1 MSATEEQYCKES
13 KMINIFFALME
24 NRMKY
29 LFQTG
34 IIFAVTLIGEILSQV
49 IPLPVPGSIYGL
61 VLLFVLL
68 LTGILKLKHVEGAG
82 SFFLAILPFL
92 FISNCV
98 SLMDSMSLLGE
109 NVVIILIL
117 TVVSTL
123 VVMIVTGGVAQ
134 LFINGKK
141 KKELAIKEKEGTVNE

>member
-1 MSATEEQYCKES
+1 
-13 KMINIFFALME
+13 
-24 NRMKY
+24 MKY

-34 IIFAVTLIGEILSQV
+34 IIFAVTLIGEILSHL
-49 IPLPVPGSIYGL
+49 IPLPIPGSIYGV

-82 SFFLAILPFL
+82 NFVLTILPFL

-98 SLMDSMSLLGE
+98 SLMDSMSLLGD
-109 NVVIILIL
+109 NVVAIVIL
-117 TVVSTL
+117 TIVSTL
-123 VVMIVTGGVAQ
+123 VVMVVTGGVAQ

-141 KKELAIKEKEGTVNE
+141 RKTAGNADAKGGEVNE

>member
-13 KMINIFFALME
+13 KMINIFFALTE

-82 SFFLAILPFL
+82 SFFLTILPFL

-98 SLMDSMSLLGE
+98 SLMDSISLLGE
-109 NVVIILIL
+109 NVVAILIL

-141 KKELAIKEKEGTVNE
+141 KKELAVKEKEGTFNE

>member
-1 MSATEEQYCKES
+1 MNTKTETY
-13 KMINIFFALME
+13 
-24 NRMKY
+24 MKY

-34 IIFAVTLIGEILSQV
+34 IIFAVTLIGEILAHL
-49 IPLPVPGSIYGL
+49 IPLPIPGSIYGV

-82 SFFLAILPFL
+82 NFFLTILPFL

-98 SLMDSMSLLGE
+98 SLMDSMSLLGG
-109 NVVIILIL
+109 NVVAIVIL

-141 KKELAIKEKEGTVNE
+141 HKAAGDTDAKGGENNE

>member
-1 MSATEEQYCKES
+1 
-13 KMINIFFALME
+13 
-24 NRMKY
+24 MKY

-34 IIFAVTLIGEILSQV
+34 IIFAVTLIGEIMAQL
-49 IPLPVPGSIYGL
+49 IPIPVPGSIYGL

-68 LTGILKLKHVEGAG
+68 LSGILKLKHVEGAG
-82 SFFLAILPFL
+82 NFFLAILPFL

-98 SLMDSMSLLGE
+98 SLMDSMSLLGD
-109 NVVIILIL
+109 NVVVILIL

-134 LFINGKK
+134 IFMNGKK
-141 KKELAIKEKEGTVNE
+141 REATGNTDMKGGTANE